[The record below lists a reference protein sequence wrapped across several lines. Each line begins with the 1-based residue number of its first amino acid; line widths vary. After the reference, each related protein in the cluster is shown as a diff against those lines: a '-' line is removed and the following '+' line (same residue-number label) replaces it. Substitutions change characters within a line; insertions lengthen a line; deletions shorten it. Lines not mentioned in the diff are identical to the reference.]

1 MRIVVKIGTSTI
13 APGGVINV
21 QRMRALVDQLDLT
34 HHEYLLVTSG
44 AIACGMSAI
53 GLTERPRD
61 VPRMQACAAVGQS
74 MLMRLYERLFYGKK
88 PVAQLLLT
96 SDDFTSPLRYQNL
109 QNALHELLK
118 LGAVPIVNENDSV
131 SVQELEGAF
140 GDNDQ
145 LSSLLATAVHADWL
159 ILLTD
164 VDGFYMPVAS
174 QSGKLGKIDKNAK
187 RKLVRTIRK
196 ITPAIEAACGGTSN
210 LGRGGMISKLHSAR
224 TASEN
229 GVSVAIVSGQ
239 HPHAIPAAIER
250 KTGTYFPPQTNGK
263 TAVKSKLRRA
273 AKPKAS
279 N

>member
-21 QRMRALVDQLDLT
+21 QRMRALVDQLAQLDLA
-34 HHEYLLVTSG
+34 HHQYLIVTSG

-53 GLTERPRD
+53 GLTERPTT

-96 SDDFTSPLRYQNL
+96 SDDFTSPVRYQNL

-118 LGAVPIVNENDSV
+118 LGAIPIVNENDSV

-145 LSSLLATAVHADWL
+145 LSSLLATAVQADWL

-174 QSGKLGKIDKNAK
+174 KSGKIDKNAK
-187 RKLVRTIRK
+187 RKL
-196 ITPAIEAACGGTSN
+196 GD
-210 LGRGGMISKLHSAR
+210 
-224 TASEN
+224 
-229 GVSVAIVSGQ
+229 
-239 HPHAIPAAIER
+239 
-250 KTGTYFPPQTNGK
+250 
-263 TAVKSKLRRA
+263 
-273 AKPKAS
+273 
-279 N
+279 

>member
-13 APGGVINV
+13 APGGIINV
-21 QRMRALVDQLDLT
+21 QRMRALIDQLGQLDRLD
-34 HHEYLLVTSG
+34 HAQHEYLIVTSG

-74 MLMRLYERLFYGKK
+74 MLMRLYERLFYGTK

-96 SDDFTSPLRYQNL
+96 SDDFTSDVRYKNL
-109 QNALHELLK
+109 QNALHALLA
-118 LGAVPIVNENDSV
+118 LGAIPIVNENDSV

-145 LSSLLATAVHADWL
+145 LSSLLAKAVKADWL

-164 VDGFYMPVAS
+164 VDGFYMPVA
-174 QSGKLGKIDKNAK
+174 GAKNGE
-187 RKLVRTIRK
+187 RKLLRTIRK
-196 ITPAIEAACGGTSN
+196 ITPEIEAACGSTSN

-224 TASEN
+224 TASES
-229 GVSVAIVSGQ
+229 GVNVAIVSGQ
-239 HPHAIPAAIER
+239 HPRAIPAAIER
-250 KTGTYFPPQTNGK
+250 KTGTYFPPTMTGK
-263 TAVKSKLRRA
+263 
-273 AKPKAS
+273 AKPRTQKAKKQDAGKRA
-279 N
+279 